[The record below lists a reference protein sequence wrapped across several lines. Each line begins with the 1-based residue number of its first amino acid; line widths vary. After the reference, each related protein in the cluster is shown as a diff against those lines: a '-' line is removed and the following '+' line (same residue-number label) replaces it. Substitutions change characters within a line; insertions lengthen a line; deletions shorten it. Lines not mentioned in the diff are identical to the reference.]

1 MLESFIRDLQYGM
14 RGLRAKPGFTV
25 VAVVALAVGIGA
37 NTAIFSVLSSVLLR
51 SLPYDRP
58 EQLVWIWTNNLS
70 SGIRQEPVSFPNFVD
85 WRSQN
90 ESFQEMAA
98 FDPWLPTLTGE
109 GEPEKLPCGVVTSG
123 FFHMLG
129 GQPILGRVFSQDEE
143 LPGKQ
148 YVAILSYGLWQRRFG
163 GNPEVIGRRLMLDG
177 LLHTVVGVMP
187 ASFQHPSPE
196 SRRNVEIWVPPG
208 YDVKKTPRGLD
219 FLSVIAR
226 LKPGVSIKRADA
238 EMKTIADRLAQQYP
252 ETNAGW
258 GASVIPL
265 HERFVGDVRQALVI
279 LVAAVA
285 FLLLIACA
293 NVANLLLVRAAARQK
308 ETAVRAAMGASRLR
322 LIRQFLA
329 ESLLLALTGGLL
341 GLGLAWGGIRA
352 LVAISPGNIP
362 RIEQTHLDWRALAFT
377 LGVSL
382 LMGVFFGIAP
392 ALRASRVDLND
403 SLKEGGKT
411 SAEGASGRR
420 LRSGLAASEVALAL
434 VLLIGSGLMLKSF
447 TRLQRVAP
455 GFDTERLLTMEL
467 ALPRPKYKPGHRI
480 ISFTSDLLEKV
491 SALPGVQGA
500 ATSFTVPLSGEAP
513 TSTFAVE
520 GRPAEPSGQVDN
532 TQFQVV
538 SPSFFQTMGIPLLRG
553 RRFDSQDR
561 SDSAGV
567 VVINE
572 AMAERFWPGQDPI
585 GKRVTLKDFGS
596 GDWLSVIGVVGSVH
610 YERLN
615 LQPNL
620 QMYLVYTQTPWK
632 DLALLVRTTADP
644 MRTVASV
651 RDKVREVDAEL
662 PVYNVRTM
670 NDVVADSLARPRF
683 NTQLISILTAV
694 ALTLTVIGVYG
705 VISYSVTQRTQEI
718 GLRMALGAQTP
729 RILGMVIAQGLKLA
743 LLGIAIGLLAAL
755 LITRLMTSLLYGV
768 SAKDP
773 LIFLATPV
781 LLVGV
786 VLAACYVPA
795 RRAAKV
801 DPMIALRYE

>member
-1 MLESFIRDLQYGM
+1 MLESFIRDLQYGL
-14 RGLRAKPGFTV
+14 RSLRAKPGFTV

-51 SLPYDRP
+51 SLPYDQP
-58 EQLVWIWTNNLS
+58 DQLVWIWANNS
-70 SGIRQEPVSFPNFVD
+70 SSSIQQELASFPNFVD

-90 ESFQEMAA
+90 ESFQELVA

-129 GQPILGRVFSQDEE
+129 GQPILGRVFSDDEE

-163 GNPEVIGRRLMLDG
+163 ASLEIIGRRIMLDG
-177 LLHTVVGVMP
+177 LPHTVIGVMP

-196 SRRNVEIWVPPG
+196 NQKTVEIWVPPG
-208 YDVKKTPRGLD
+208 YDIKKTPRGLD

-226 LKPGVSIKRADA
+226 LKPGVGIEQANA

-258 GASVIPL
+258 GVSVIPL
-265 HERFVGDVRQALVI
+265 HERFVGDIRQALIILVI
-279 LVAAVA
+279 LVA

-308 ETAVRAAMGASRLR
+308 ETAVRAALGASRRR
-322 LIRQFLA
+322 LIQQFLA
-329 ESLLLALTGGLL
+329 ESLLLASMGGLL
-341 GLGLAWGGIRA
+341 GLALAWVGIRA
-352 LVAISPGNIP
+352 LVALSPGNIP
-362 RIEQTHLDWRALAFT
+362 RIEQTRLDWRVLAFT
-377 LGVSL
+377 LVVSL
-382 LMGVFFGIAP
+382 LTGVIFGIIP
-392 ALRASRVDLND
+392 ALRASRIDLNE

-420 LRSGLAASEVALAL
+420 LRNALAMSEVALVL
-434 VLLIGSGLMLKSF
+434 VLLVCSGLMLKSF
-447 TRLQRVAP
+447 ARLQRIAP
-455 GFDTERLLTMEL
+455 GFNTERLLTMEL

-500 ATSFTVPLSGEAP
+500 ATSFTVPLSGQVP
-513 TSTFAVE
+513 TSTLAVE
-520 GRPAEPSGQVDN
+520 GQPTEPSGQVN
-532 TQFQVV
+532 NAQFQII

-553 RRFDSQDR
+553 RWFDTQDR
-561 SDSAGV
+561 QDSTGV
-567 VVINE
+567 VVINQ
-572 AMAERFWPGQDPI
+572 AMAERFWPGQDAI

-596 GDWLSVIGVVGSVH
+596 GDWLSVIGVVGDVH
-610 YERLN
+610 YEGLN
-615 LQPNL
+615 LQPDL
-620 QMYLVYTQTPWK
+620 QMYLVYAQTPWK
-632 DLALLVRTTADP
+632 DLALLVRTAADP
-644 MRTVASV
+644 MKMAAII
-651 RDKVREVDAEL
+651 RDKVREVDDEQPL
-662 PVYNVRTM
+662 YNVRTM
-670 NDVVADSLARPRF
+670 NQVVADSVARPRF

-705 VISYSVTQRTQEI
+705 VISYSVSQRTHEI
-718 GLRMALGAQTP
+718 GIRMALGAQAP
-729 RILGMVIAQGLKLA
+729 QILGMIIAQGLKLA
-743 LLGIAIGLLAAL
+743 LWGIAIGLLAAL
-755 LITRLMTSLLYGV
+755 LLTQFMTSMLYSV

-773 LIFLATPV
+773 LVFLVVPA
-781 LLVGV
+781 LLAGV
-786 VLAACYVPA
+786 VLAACYIPA
-795 RRAAKV
+795 WRAARV
-801 DPMIALRYE
+801 DPMTALRYE